1 MNIKRTNRFVAILNV
16 ISVASIYILYFST
29 NYLLSSIMSGDNGGK
44 SVYNSFILDTL
55 LNNIQIIMAVF
66 YSVVGIINV
75 ICAIQNK
82 DNKKIF
88 FWQLVFGLYE
98 IWAAISLG
106 VFLKNDDILEIGSK
120 IVSVIP
126 IILVVINFIRIK
138 KNRPKVIQI
147 ISYIAVLIISILD
160 LLDIV
165 GAYWNVIAI
174 VMQFIYIHF
183 QDKNIEEN
191 GSRKIINIILYYVI
205 QVIIVIGFLFMIIY
219 SLLISKI
226 NEVRWKNGLEELYN
240 NVATLQGSTNKEL
253 YIPVEKNYKFGFIN
267 ESGKEKIACEYDR
280 VTYFNEIEINSGK
293 YYIALAKKDDKYY
306 IISKNNNSI
315 ELNGNLEKYMQTIDN
330 YWGEIMTNMF
340 NEDENYR
347 IAYLQSFEFFLQVL
361 TRGEAQLSQQTV
373 EKSNYGTEDEVSL
386 TKRNSKF
393 TYKSS
398 NYTMLI
404 EPIREKVDEDDYF
417 ENYLEYSDKVYY
429 NEDDDTYYISSDKT
443 KCKVTITKSNGE
455 EQSSIVY
462 LPGIDEDES
471 SLETFTNGFIEF
483 KSEDEERVG
492 WYDSNG
498 NQATIPSNY
507 EIQDIKDNK
516 IILRVDNFDDDDEY
530 DENKH
535 YEMNFIIIDMFG
547 NTLLQTTAL
556 DIYDNMY
563 LVKNNNKKMVLLD
576 KDLKQISNEYDKII
590 TTIQMDISAN
600 YSSYY

>member
-66 YSVVGIINV
+66 YSGVGIINV

-106 VFLKNDDILEIGSK
+106 VFLKNADILEIGSK
-120 IVSVIP
+120 IVSAIP
-126 IILVVINFIRIK
+126 IILVIINFIRIK

-361 TRGEAQLSQQTV
+361 TREEAQLSQQTV

-516 IILRVDNFDDDDEY
+516 IILRVDNFDDDEEY

-590 TTIQMDISAN
+590 TTIQMEIFAN

>member
-1 MNIKRTNRFVAILNV
+1 M
-16 ISVASIYILYFST
+16 
-29 NYLLSSIMSGDNGGK
+29 
-44 SVYNSFILDTL
+44 
-55 LNNIQIIMAVF
+55 
-66 YSVVGIINV
+66 
-75 ICAIQNK
+75 
-82 DNKKIF
+82 
-88 FWQLVFGLYE
+88 YE

-120 IVSVIP
+120 IVSAIP
-126 IILVVINFIRIK
+126 IILVIINFIRIK

-147 ISYIAVLIISILD
+147 ISYIAVLIIAILD

-183 QDKNIEEN
+183 QDKNIEET

-293 YYIALAKKDDKYY
+293 YYIALAKKDNKYY

-315 ELNGNLEKYMQTIDN
+315 ELNENLEKYMQTIDN
-330 YWGEIMTNMF
+330 HWGETMTNMF
-340 NEDENYR
+340 NKEGNYR
-347 IAYLQSFEFFLQVL
+347 LAYLQSFEFFLQAF

-373 EKSNYGTEDEVSL
+373 EKSNYGTEVEVSL

-417 ENYLEYSDKVYY
+417 ENYFEYSDNVYY
-429 NEDDDTYYISSDKT
+429 NEDDDTYYISSDET

-498 NQATIPSNY
+498 NQTTIPSNY

-516 IILRVDNFDDDDEY
+516 IILRVDNSDDDEEY

-590 TTIQMDISAN
+590 TTMQMDISAN

>member
-55 LNNIQIIMAVF
+55 LNNIQIIMALL
-66 YSVVGIINV
+66 YSGVGIINV

-120 IVSVIP
+120 IVSAIP
-126 IILVVINFIRIK
+126 IILVIINFIRIK

-147 ISYIAVLIISILD
+147 ISYIAVLIIAILD

-183 QDKNIEEN
+183 QDKNIEET

-293 YYIALAKKDDKYY
+293 YYIALAKKDNKYY

-315 ELNGNLEKYMQTIDN
+315 ELNENLEKYMQTIDN
-330 YWGEIMTNMF
+330 HWGETMTNMF
-340 NEDENYR
+340 NKEGNYR
-347 IAYLQSFEFFLQVL
+347 LAYLQSFEFFLQAF

-373 EKSNYGTEDEVSL
+373 EKSNYGTEVEVSL

-417 ENYLEYSDKVYY
+417 ENYFEYSDNVYY
-429 NEDDDTYYISSDKT
+429 NEDDDTYYISSDET

-498 NQATIPSNY
+498 NQTTIPSNY

-516 IILRVDNFDDDDEY
+516 IILRVDNSDDDEEY

-590 TTIQMDISAN
+590 TTMQMDISAN

>member
-29 NYLLSSIMSGDNGGK
+29 NYLLSSIMLGDNGGK

-66 YSVVGIINV
+66 YSGVGIINV

-106 VFLKNDDILEIGSK
+106 VFLKNADILEIGSK
-120 IVSVIP
+120 IVSAIP
-126 IILVVINFIRIK
+126 IILVIINFIRIK

-205 QVIIVIGFLFMIIY
+205 QVVIVIGFLFMIIY

-361 TRGEAQLSQQTV
+361 TREEAQLSQQTV

-516 IILRVDNFDDDDEY
+516 IILRVDNFDDDEEY

-590 TTIQMDISAN
+590 TTIQMEIFAN

>member
-55 LNNIQIIMAVF
+55 LNNIQIIMALL
-66 YSVVGIINV
+66 YSGVGIINV

-120 IVSVIP
+120 IVSAIP
-126 IILVVINFIRIK
+126 IILVIINFIRIK

-147 ISYIAVLIISILD
+147 ISYIAVLIIAILD

-183 QDKNIEEN
+183 QDKNIEET

-219 SLLISKI
+219 SLLTSKI

-293 YYIALAKKDDKYY
+293 YYIALAKKDNKYY

-315 ELNGNLEKYMQTIDN
+315 ELNENLEKYMQTIDN
-330 YWGEIMTNMF
+330 HWGETMTNMF
-340 NEDENYR
+340 NKEGNYR
-347 IAYLQSFEFFLQVL
+347 LAYLQSFEFFLQAF

-373 EKSNYGTEDEVSL
+373 EKSNYGTEVEVSL

-404 EPIREKVDEDDYF
+404 ESIREKVDEDDYF
-417 ENYLEYSDKVYY
+417 ENYFEYSDNVYY
-429 NEDDDTYYISSDKT
+429 NEDDDTYYISSDET

-498 NQATIPSNY
+498 NQTTIPSNY

-516 IILRVDNFDDDDEY
+516 IILRVDNSDDDEEY

-590 TTIQMDISAN
+590 TTMQMDISAN

>member
-55 LNNIQIIMAVF
+55 LNNIQIIMALL
-66 YSVVGIINV
+66 YSGVGIINV

-120 IVSVIP
+120 IVSAIP
-126 IILVVINFIRIK
+126 IILVIINFIRIK

-147 ISYIAVLIISILD
+147 ISYIAVLIIAILD

-183 QDKNIEEN
+183 QDKNIEET

-240 NVATLQGSTNKEL
+240 NVATLPGSTNKEL

-293 YYIALAKKDDKYY
+293 YYIALAKKDNKYY

-315 ELNGNLEKYMQTIDN
+315 ELNENLEKYMQTIDN
-330 YWGEIMTNMF
+330 HWGETMTNMF
-340 NEDENYR
+340 NKEGNYR
-347 IAYLQSFEFFLQVL
+347 LAYLQSFEFFLQAF

-373 EKSNYGTEDEVSL
+373 EKSNYGTEVEVSL

-417 ENYLEYSDKVYY
+417 ENYFEYSDNVYY
-429 NEDDDTYYISSDKT
+429 NEDDDTYYISSDET

-462 LPGIDEDES
+462 LPGIDEDEP
-471 SLETFTNGFIEF
+471 SLETFTNSFIEF

-498 NQATIPSNY
+498 NQTTIPSNY

-516 IILRVDNFDDDDEY
+516 IILRVDNSDDDEEY

-535 YEMNFIIIDMFG
+535 YEMNFIIIDMSG

-590 TTIQMDISAN
+590 TTMQMDISAN